1 MSTLK
6 MGNLAL
12 AFLLELAML
21 GALCYWGFAVGSGW
35 LAKVALGVGAPLVV
49 AVLWGLFMAPR
60 AVFPASRPIYW
71 LLFVVFFGGA
81 ALALASAGQLALAVV
96 FAVVVIL
103 NRALV
108 SALADARV

>member
-21 GALCYWGFAVGSGW
+21 AALCYWGFQVGDGW
-35 LAKVALGVGAPLVV
+35 LVKVALGIGVPLGV

-60 AVFPASRPIYW
+60 AAIRAPRPVYW
-71 LLFVVFFGGA
+71 VLFVVFFGGA
-81 ALALASAGQLALAVV
+81 ALALAVAGQPTLAIA

-103 NRALV
+103 NRALTPI
-108 SALADARV
+108 LEERRD

>member
-21 GALCYWGFAVGSGW
+21 AALCYWGFQAGDGW
-35 LAKVALGVGAPLVV
+35 LAKVALGVGVPLGV

-60 AVFPASRPIYW
+60 AAIRVARPVYW
-71 LLFVVFFGGA
+71 ILFALFFGGA
-81 ALALASAGQLALAVV
+81 AVALALAGQPALAIV
-96 FAVVVIL
+96 FAVVVII

-108 SALADARV
+108 GALK

>member
-21 GALCYWGFAVGSGW
+21 AALCYWGFQAGDGW
-35 LAKVALGVGAPLVV
+35 LAKVALGVGVPLGV

-60 AVFPASRPIYW
+60 AAIRVARPIYW

-81 ALALASAGQLALAVV
+81 ALALAFAGQPALAIV
-96 FAVVVIL
+96 FAVVVVL

-108 SALADARV
+108 GALK